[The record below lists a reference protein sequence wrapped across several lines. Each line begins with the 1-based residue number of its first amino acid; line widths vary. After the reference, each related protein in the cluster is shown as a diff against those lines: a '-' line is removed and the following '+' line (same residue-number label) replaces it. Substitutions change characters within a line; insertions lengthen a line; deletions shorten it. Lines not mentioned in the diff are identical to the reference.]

1 MKKLNKG
8 FIAALLAGS
17 IVTPAFAEQKQA
29 LESPKFEAA
38 DYASLFDSEIAGV
51 KVASLSDEEMKETEG
66 AFFNPYGAALGAA
79 AGGAGYAYRTVIG
92 GSPWSWYS
100 FGTSAGAGFVAGSG
114 AGAVASIWGANAY
127 MASSLVGGVMDYNG
141 W

>member
-8 FIAALLAGS
+8 FIAALLMGS
-17 IVTPAFAEQKQA
+17 VLTPAFAEQKQA
-29 LESPKFEAA
+29 QDSATFEAA
-38 DYASLFDSEIAGV
+38 DYASLFDSEIARV